1 MTLWRYMD
9 DWQFEWFVKYGRL
22 YMPSADQLGDPLE
35 GTTPQGEL
43 DWWRRKAENADSTEQ
58 RRIIENNRKL
68 LSGFAKKFRRNYY
81 VSCWSGNQFE
91 SHAMWKSYT
100 RKIEAVA
107 IQTTYATLRE
117 CLPSFCLMGMVRYID
132 YANERLPTMNMY
144 EYIMHKDIFYQSEN
158 EIRAVAWELTME
170 AIGGAAAGDRFVSE
184 KSPEIRVYAPPVDIA
199 LLIHGV
205 VMHPETPPRF
215 EAVVRKLCAEKGLPE
230 PLPSRSARTPFF

>member
-1 MTLWRYMD
+1 MD

-43 DWWRRKAENADSTEQ
+43 DWWRRKAENADSAEQ
-58 RRIIENNRKL
+58 RRIIEHNRKL

-117 CLPSFCLMGMVRYID
+117 CLPSYCLMGMVRYID
-132 YANERLPTMNMY
+132 YANERLPTMNMF
-144 EYIMHKDIFYQSEN
+144 EYIMHKDVYYRSEH
-158 EIRAVAWELTME
+158 EIRVVGWPE
-170 AIGGAAAGDRFVSE
+170 IGGAHFHENFFERE
-184 KSPEIRVYAPPVDIA
+184 KLSGAFCYAPPVDIIH
-199 LLIHGV
+199 LINGV
-205 VMHPETPPRF
+205 VLHPEAPSIF
-215 EAVVRKLCAEKGLPE
+215 ESAVRTLCAENGLPE
-230 PLPSRSARTPFF
+230 PRPSRSTRTPFF